1 MNFPMRMNKVFTT
14 LGQKHPLV
22 SLSLSNVNVPG
33 IQTPQPQ
40 PQPQPCTNCRPC
52 CDHSQVTNTTCS
64 TLALECID
72 FRLRDN
78 MGCQLDELGLKNY
91 YDAGCLPGVSLAYN
105 NNLPGFTGFDIY
117 ADNVVQIAYN
127 LHNINN
133 IYFIEH
139 EQCGAY
145 KVAYGTLTPDQELA
159 YQVQNGNQA
168 VATLWGKFNP
178 DTGTILKIPNLKII
192 GYRISVDGCTMN
204 QIY

>member
-1 MNFPMRMNKVFTT
+1 M
-14 LGQKHPLV
+14 
-22 SLSLSNVNVPG
+22 
-33 IQTPQPQ
+33 
-40 PQPQPCTNCRPC
+40 
-52 CDHSQVTNTTCS
+52 
-64 TLALECID
+64 A
-72 FRLRDN
+72 
-78 MGCQLDELGLKNY
+78 CQLDELGLKND
-91 YDAGCLPGVSLAYN
+91 YDDGCLPGVSLAYN
-105 NNLPGFTGFDIY
+105 NNLPGYTGFDIY
-117 ADNVVQIAYN
+117 TDNLVQVAYN

-133 IYFIEH
+133 IYFVEH

-159 YQVQNGNQA
+159 YQIQNGNQT